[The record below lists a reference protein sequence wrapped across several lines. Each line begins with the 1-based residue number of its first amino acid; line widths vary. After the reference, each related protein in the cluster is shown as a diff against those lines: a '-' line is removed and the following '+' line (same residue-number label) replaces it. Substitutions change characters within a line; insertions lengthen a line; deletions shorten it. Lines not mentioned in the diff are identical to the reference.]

1 VLSLFVATTALVNA
15 HIVYE
20 VKRHAKAER
29 AELWVAEG
37 KAHLKLPEREIFWD
51 LVHERR
57 LDVSGGRSRDEPIAF
72 EHIVRADELFPRGW
86 KLPRHGHRRVLGHT
100 CDILTH
106 HQEVPRSDGSVK
118 ARFTWCVWSGLP
130 LALEYG
136 EKLCRGHR
144 CTNTR
149 AVWRAREVH
158 LGAAKTGDVIR
169 SS

>member
-1 VLSLFVATTALVNA
+1 VLSLFFTSALVNA

-20 VKRHAKAER
+20 VKQKGAHAR

-57 LDVSGGRSRDEPIAF
+57 LELSGGRSRDQPIAF
-72 EHIVRADELFPRGW
+72 ERMVQSDELFPRGW
-86 KLPRHGHRRVLGHT
+86 KLPRHGHKRVLGKN

-106 HQEVPRSDGSVK
+106 HQEVPRADGSVK

-130 LALEYG
+130 LGLEYV
-136 EKLCRGHR
+136 EKLCRGHH
-144 CTNTR
+144 CKQTR

-158 LGAAKTGDVIR
+158 MGAAKASDVIR